1 VLGFDNPIHIAFILV
16 LLLLVFGA
24 KRLPEM
30 GRSLGTGLRGFKESI
45 SGEHDPTAH
54 LAATP
59 AASPMTVTQ
68 PVTAEPAPVHTEQ
81 LTAAT
86 AVAPVVTAEPVATA
100 EPVVVAKPVGNRVP
114 VWRV

>member
-1 VLGFDNPIHIAFILV
+1 MLGVDNPIHIAFILV

-59 AASPMTVTQ
+59 MMRTPA
-68 PVTAEPAPVHTEQ
+68 VTAEPTPVHTEQ
-81 LTAAT
+81 LAAAT
-86 AVAPVVTAEPVATA
+86 AVAPVFSAEPVVTA
-100 EPVVVAKPVGNRVP
+100 EPVVVP
-114 VWRV
+114 